1 MCNNSS
7 NLNHKKGDYT
17 MAQPKE
23 LRRFEI
29 DAIAHRIAE
38 DVKTS
43 KTKAHQ
49 KLRKTSAYKK
59 IEKIAKEYASIDE
72 AIKELETKRRKTS
85 DTIDSEV
92 SKWNAQNQEEHVR
105 FGWSQYGS
113 RLEFDFNEWSLK
125 EDVQRRLAIALIA
138 PDFRERLEDII
149 KQITRELT

>member
-1 MCNNSS
+1 
-7 NLNHKKGDYT
+7 
-17 MAQPKE
+17 MAQTKE

-49 KLRKTSAYKK
+49 KLRKTGAYKK
-59 IEKIAKEYASIDE
+59 IEKIAKEYTSIDE

-85 DTIDSEV
+85 DTIDAEV
-92 SKWNAQNQEEHVR
+92 SKWNAQNHEEHVR
-105 FGWSQYGS
+105 FQWTQYGS

>member
-1 MCNNSS
+1 
-7 NLNHKKGDYT
+7 

-59 IEKIAKEYASIDE
+59 LEKIAKEYTSIDE

-85 DTIDSEV
+85 DTIDAEV
-92 SKWNAQNQEEHVR
+92 SKWNAQNHEEHVR
-105 FGWSQYGS
+105 FQWTQYGS

>member
-1 MCNNSS
+1 
-7 NLNHKKGDYT
+7 
-17 MAQPKE
+17 MAQTKE

-59 IEKIAKEYASIDE
+59 LEKIAKEYASIDE
-72 AIKELETKRRKTS
+72 TIKELETKRRKTS

-138 PDFRERLEDII
+138 PDFRERLEEII
-149 KQITRELT
+149 AQITKDLT

>member
-1 MCNNSS
+1 
-7 NLNHKKGDYT
+7 

-49 KLRKTSAYKK
+49 KLRKTDAYKK
-59 IEKIAKEYASIDE
+59 LEKIAKEYASIDE

-85 DTIDSEV
+85 DIIEAEV
-92 SKWNAQNQEEHVR
+92 SKWNAQNPEEHVR

-113 RLEFDFNEWSLK
+113 RLEFDFNEWSL
-125 EDVQRRLAIALIA
+125 
-138 PDFRERLEDII
+138 
-149 KQITRELT
+149 

>member
-1 MCNNSS
+1 
-7 NLNHKKGDYT
+7 

-49 KLRKTSAYKK
+49 KLKKTGAYKK
-59 IEKIAKEYASIDE
+59 LEKITQAYKNLDDSIR
-72 AIKELETKRRKTS
+72 ELEKKRQETS
-85 DTIDSEV
+85 DVISSEV
-92 SKWNAQNQEEHVR
+92 SNWNAQNPEEHVR
-105 FGWSQYGS
+105 FAWSQYGN

-138 PDFRERLEDII
+138 PDFRERLEEII
-149 KQITRELT
+149 AQITKDLT

>member
-1 MCNNSS
+1 
-7 NLNHKKGDYT
+7 

-49 KLRKTSAYKK
+49 KLKKTDAYKK
-59 IEKIAKEYASIDE
+59 LEKIAKEYTSIDE

-85 DTIDSEV
+85 DTIDAEV

>member
-1 MCNNSS
+1 
-7 NLNHKKGDYT
+7 

-49 KLRKTSAYKK
+49 KLRKTGAYKK

-92 SKWNAQNQEEHVR
+92 SKWNAQNQE
-105 FGWSQYGS
+105 
-113 RLEFDFNEWSLK
+113 
-125 EDVQRRLAIALIA
+125 
-138 PDFRERLEDII
+138 
-149 KQITRELT
+149 

>member
-1 MCNNSS
+1 
-7 NLNHKKGDYT
+7 

-49 KLRKTSAYKK
+49 KLRKTGAYKK
-59 IEKIAKEYASIDE
+59 LEKIAKEYASIDE
-72 AIKELETKRRKTS
+72 TIRELENKRRKTS
-85 DTIDSEV
+85 DTIEAGV

-105 FGWSQYGS
+105 FQWSQYGA
-113 RLEFDFNEWSLK
+113 RLEFDLNEWSLK

>member
-1 MCNNSS
+1 
-7 NLNHKKGDYT
+7 

-59 IEKIAKEYASIDE
+59 LEKIAKEYASIDE
-72 AIKELETKRRKTS
+72 TIKELETKRRKTS

-92 SKWNAQNQEEHVR
+92 SKWNAHNQEEHVR
-105 FGWSQYGS
+105 FQWSQ
-113 RLEFDFNEWSLK
+113 
-125 EDVQRRLAIALIA
+125 
-138 PDFRERLEDII
+138 
-149 KQITRELT
+149 